1 MRGASAISPSPRS
14 RLGLFKLCYYI
25 GVLAA
30 GWFVLRLD
38 PAQMRTLTLLLL
50 VFAGQATVYVLRE
63 QGHFWNSRPAAIMLS
78 ASVAALLIVA
88 FLAIAGVLMTPIM
101 PAILGILLIAT
112 LVYGLALDFVKV
124 TVFAR
129 LRID

>member
-1 MRGASAISPSPRS
+1 M
-14 RLGLFKLCYYI
+14 
-25 GVLAA
+25 LAA
-30 GWFVLRLD
+30 GWFALRLD

-63 QGHFWNSRPAAIMLS
+63 EGHFWNSRPASIMLS

-101 PAILGILLIAT
+101 PAIVGILLMAT
-112 LVYGLALDFVKV
+112 LVYGLALDCVKV
-124 TVFAR
+124 AVFAR